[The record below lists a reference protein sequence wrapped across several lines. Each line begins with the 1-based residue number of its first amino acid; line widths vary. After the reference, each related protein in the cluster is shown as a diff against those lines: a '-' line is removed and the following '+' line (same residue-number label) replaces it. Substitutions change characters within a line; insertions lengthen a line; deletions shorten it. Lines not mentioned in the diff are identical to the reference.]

1 MNARV
6 GGERRHHRRALE
18 ADQIDVTP
26 RRGQRGG
33 VVLHA
38 RAAAKISDYDNGGSH

>member
-1 MNARV
+1 MNAPV

-18 ADQIDVTP
+18 ADQIDVAP
-26 RRGQRGG
+26 GRGQGGG